1 MKAEES
7 IEKYT
12 EKEQAILRS
21 FPREFGFVLSFA
33 NSKGG
38 VGKTMTSCMVAYNL
52 AKAGIKT
59 LLIDTDK
66 QGNSTKIMT
75 LTKRNIEGE
84 YPEMKG
90 SFMDGIVNGNLS
102 DNVEPIMENLDLIPA
117 QKDTTYFARHLY
129 LNIDNDVDRDYFLH
143 DAIRDVQFDYDVV
156 IIDTPPNSNEIFR
169 NIALASDYIVVA
181 YHPTESSTTGAE
193 DFKTDVDELRNNP
206 EYDVKLDILG
216 VLPSLVKK
224 NSRTEDYLL
233 DYMSRKTDKY
243 EPEDIFNNTIY
254 LMERAKEFDL
264 NGIQNNDTWDEYV
277 IENYQTVAFEVLE
290 RILNNAEVEIDG

>member
-1 MKAEES
+1 MS
-7 IEKYT
+7 DEKYT
-12 EKEQAILRS
+12 KEEQRMLET
-21 FPREFGFVLSFA
+21 FPKRAGFVLSFA

-66 QGNSTKIMT
+66 QGNTSKIMA

-84 YPEMKG
+84 YPEFDG
-90 SFMDGIVNGNLS
+90 SFMSGIVNENLDENIS
-102 DNVEPIMENLDLIPA
+102 PIMENLDLIPGK
-117 QKDTTYFARHLY
+117 KDTTHFARHLY

-143 DAIRDVQFDYDVV
+143 DAIRKVQFDYDIV

-169 NIALASDYIVVA
+169 NITLASDYIVVA

-193 DFKTDVDELRNNP
+193 DFKSDVDELRNNP
-206 EYDVKLDILG
+206 NYNVKLDILG

-224 NSRTEDYLL
+224 KSRTEDYLL
-233 DYMSRKTDKY
+233 GYMATETDKY
-243 EPEDIFNNTIY
+243 KPEDIFDNTIY

-264 NGIQNNDTWDEYV
+264 NGIDNNDTWDEYV
-277 IENYQTVAFEVLE
+277 IDNYRVVAFEVLE
-290 RILNNAEVEIDG
+290 RILAKEGVEVDG